1 MCFLLLFR
9 LELFEPCST
18 HGKWQESQ
26 SVNKN
31 RHCLLRSWFGT
42 DSLSFHHVALA
53 QTSHMAEWEI
63 SKARKFHFG
72 RWFCKV
78 TWSKSWLYNLNP
90 GRLWRTTNNHFPY
103 LPGVWSLPL
112 VLSCCEAW
120 RKWFLSPSP
129 VVIEGPRSAAS
140 ASSWNLLDLHTL
152 MPDPDLLNQK
162 PSLSGSKPP
171 KHTEH

>member
-9 LELFEPCST
+9 LELFELCST

-112 VLSCCEAW
+112 VLSCCETW
-120 RKWFLSPSP
+120 EEM
-129 VVIEGPRSAAS
+129 V
-140 ASSWNLLDLHTL
+140 
-152 MPDPDLLNQK
+152 
-162 PSLSGSKPP
+162 SLSQSSGNRRSQISSISLILEFVRFAHSHARPRLTESETKPQW
-171 KHTEH
+171 K